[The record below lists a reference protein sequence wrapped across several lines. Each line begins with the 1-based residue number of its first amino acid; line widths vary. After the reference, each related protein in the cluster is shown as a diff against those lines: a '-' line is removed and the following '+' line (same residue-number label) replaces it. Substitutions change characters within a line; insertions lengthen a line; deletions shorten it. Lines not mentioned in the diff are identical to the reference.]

1 MAWSPDPF
9 SDSHSVEENLVDSSS
24 EESDDVSVAGGDEEN
39 SNMVDEVE
47 EGEIRSPIL
56 RSPVSEGTNRPPS
69 EPPPEPANDRSPL
82 IEKLGPERSRD
93 MVGGIEEPVDD
104 ELHGVHGESHGHNSE
119 NVAADFLEDGP
130 HLKGVNNNYSVDHL
144 FQEGPTPLTGLR
156 KRNRA
161 DRSPP
166 SSGSQQGPPS
176 KSFYQDPSPEDFSFD
191 LNRPSP
197 TSGAVFGEQPLS

>member
-1 MAWSPDPF
+1 
-9 SDSHSVEENLVDSSS
+9 
-24 EESDDVSVAGGDEEN
+24 
-39 SNMVDEVE
+39 MVDEVE

-56 RSPVSEGTNRPPS
+56 RSPVSEGNIRSPS
-69 EPPPEPANDRSPL
+69 EPPSAPTNVRSPL
-82 IEKLGPERSRD
+82 IEKLVFERSRD
-93 MVGGIEEPVDD
+93 MVGGIEEPGDN

-130 HLKGVNNNYSVDHL
+130 HLKEVNINNSVDQL

-176 KSFYQDPSPEDFSFD
+176 KSFYQDPSPENFSFD
-191 LNRPSP
+191 LNRPSSS
-197 TSGAVFGEQPLS
+197 SGAVTGEQPLS